1 MSTRNSV
8 TGARMAAD
16 DTTRLTQMTLDCKV
30 IYGVKR
36 GEHLRADGEPGNW
49 KQKGLTLIGLGVLVV
64 FLAGLGIYTFVM
76 AVSTRLHPNPKD
88 VPSVAL
94 AAPSP
99 KWAAAVDKGRQLAR
113 AGLVQQNLPGLSVAV
128 GVGGEIVW
136 AEGFG
141 WADMEKRVAVAPGMR
156 FRIGHTSKALT
167 SAAAGLLIEKDRLRL
182 NDEIQNYVP
191 EFPRKQWPVTLRQL
205 MGNTAGIRHYE
216 SEEDSRPAAHCD
228 RETEGLKRFA
238 EHPLRFEPDTQ
249 YGYST
254 FGWVLVSAA
263 IEAAAKEP
271 LSTFMRTQVFTPLG
285 MTATTFDSSTEPIPD
300 RVTFYQRR
308 FTGDGGEGVVPA
320 AAGDYSCLAGAG
332 AILSTPA
339 DLVRFGMAMNGGKLL
354 QSDTIRKLQT
364 PQVLTSGKETEYG
377 LGWMVEEVTL
387 AGEPTRMVHHAS
399 RSLKGGTTSFMTFPA
414 RGMVVAV
421 TANIANA
428 ITRDIALAIAQAFVE

>member
-1 MSTRNSV
+1 MGSER
-8 TGARMAAD
+8 
-16 DTTRLTQMTLDCKV
+16 
-30 IYGVKR
+30 
-36 GEHLRADGEPGNW
+36 EPGHW
-49 KQKGLTLIGLGVLVV
+49 KHKALTLIGAGVFVV
-64 FLAGLGIYTFVM
+64 FLAGLGIYTFVI
-76 AVSTRLHPNPKD
+76 AVSTKLHANPKD
-88 VPSVAL
+88 VPSVAQ

-99 KWAAAVDKGRQLAR
+99 KWAAAVDQGRLSAR
-113 AGLVQQNLPGLSVAV
+113 AGLVKQNLPGLSVAV
-128 GVGGEIVW
+128 GVDGDIVW

-141 WADMEKRVAVAPGMR
+141 WADMEKRVPVAPGML

-167 SAAAGLLIEKDRLRL
+167 SAGVGLLLEKGRLHL
-182 NDEIQNYVP
+182 EDEIQTYVP

-205 MGNTAGIRHYE
+205 MGHVAGIRHYA
-216 SEEDSRPAAHCD
+216 SEEDYVPTAHCERAAD
-228 RETEGLKRFA
+228 GLKGFA
-238 EHPLRFEPDTQ
+238 DDPLRFEPDTE

-254 FGWVLVSAA
+254 YGWVLVSAA
-263 IEAAAKEP
+263 VEAAVKAP
-271 LSTFMRTQVFTPLG
+271 LSSFMTAQIFTPLG
-285 MTATTFDSSTEPIPD
+285 MTATTFESPAEPSRD

-320 AAGDYSCLAGAG
+320 TVVDNSCFAGAG
-332 AILSTPA
+332 AILSTPS
-339 DLVRFGMAMNGGKLL
+339 DLVRFGMAVNGGKLL
-354 QSDTIRKLQT
+354 QADTVRKLQT

-428 ITRDIALAIAQAFVE
+428 ITRDIALNIAQAFAERGTRPAK

>member
-1 MSTRNSV
+1 MDV
-8 TGARMAAD
+8 FELAAG
-16 DTTRLTQMTLDCKV
+16 R
-30 IYGVKR
+30 
-36 GEHLRADGEPGNW
+36 W
-49 KQKGLTLIGLGVLVV
+49 KQNALTLIGTGVFVV

-76 AVSTRLHPNPKD
+76 AVSTKLHPNPNE

-94 AAPSP
+94 ATTSP
-99 KWAAAVDKGRQLAR
+99 KWAAAVDQGRQLAR
-113 AGLVQQNLPGLSVAV
+113 AGLVRQNLPGLSVAV
-128 GVGGEIVW
+128 GVGGDIVW

-141 WADMEKRVAVAPGMR
+141 WADMERHLPVAPGMR
-156 FRIGHTSKALT
+156 FRIGHASKSLT
-167 SAAAGLLIEKDRLRL
+167 SAAVGLLLERGKLHL
-182 NDEIQNYVP
+182 EDEIQTYVP

-205 MGNTAGIRHYE
+205 MGHVAGVMHYD
-216 SEEDSRPAAHCD
+216 SEEDSMPTAHCD
-228 RETEGLKRFA
+228 RAIEGLKKFA
-238 EHPLRFEPDTQ
+238 DHPLRFEPDSQ

-263 IEAAAKEP
+263 VEAAAKER
-271 LSTFMRTQVFTPLG
+271 LSTFMTAQVFKPLG
-285 MTATTFDSSTEPIPD
+285 MTATTFESLSRTAEPMAD

-320 AAGDYSCLAGAG
+320 TAVDYSCFAGAA
-332 AILSTPA
+332 AILSTPS
-339 DLVRFGMAMNGGKLL
+339 DLVRFGMAINGGKLL
-354 QSDTIRKLQT
+354 QRDTVRKLQT
-364 PQVLTSGKETEYG
+364 PQLLTSGKETEYG

-428 ITRDIALAIAQAFVE
+428 ITRDIALAIAQAFADNERR

>member
-1 MSTRNSV
+1 MRSEV
-8 TGARMAAD
+8 
-16 DTTRLTQMTLDCKV
+16 
-30 IYGVKR
+30 
-36 GEHLRADGEPGNW
+36 EPGHW
-49 KQKGLTLIGLGVLVV
+49 KQKALTLIGVGVFVL

-76 AVSTRLHPNPKD
+76 AVSTKLHPNPKD

-99 KWAAAVDKGRQLAR
+99 KWAAAVDQGRLSAR
-113 AGLVQQNLPGLSVAV
+113 AGLVTQNLPGLSVAV
-128 GVGGEIVW
+128 GVGGDIVW

-141 WADMEKRVAVAPGMR
+141 WADMEKRVPVAPGMR

-167 SAAAGLLIEKDRLRL
+167 AAGVGLLLEKGRLHL
-182 NDEIQNYVP
+182 EGEIQSYVP

-205 MGNTAGIRHYE
+205 MGHLAGIRHYG
-216 SEEDSRPAAHCD
+216 SEEDYVPTAHCERAAD
-228 RETEGLKRFA
+228 GLKGFA
-238 EHPLRFEPDTQ
+238 DDPLRFEPDTQ

-254 FGWVLVSAA
+254 YGWVLVSAA
-263 IEAAAKEP
+263 VEAAVKEP
-271 LSTFMRTQVFTPLG
+271 LSSFMAAHVFKPLD
-285 MTATTFDSSTEPIPD
+285 MTSTTFDSPTEAIPD

-308 FTGDGGEGVVPA
+308 FTGDAGEGVMPA
-320 AAGDYSCLAGAG
+320 TAVDYSCFAGAG
-332 AILSTPA
+332 AILSTPS
-339 DLVRFGMAMNGGKLL
+339 DLVRFGMAVNGGKLL
-354 QSDTIRKLQT
+354 QAGTVKKLQT
-364 PQVLTSGKETEYG
+364 PQVLTSGNETEYG

-428 ITRDIALAIAQAFVE
+428 ITRDIALNIAQAFAEQGTSPAK